1 MAKLQF
7 VAKAEGENAFNL
19 KEVDIP
25 SEVGGL
31 GFNVIHA
38 SWNGSASFNWATD
51 RIASSGVSNV
61 TREKKGVYRVTF
73 SDNFAS
79 SNYTVTTGVGS
90 EDYSGIN
97 ASPRCLSVLLE
108 TQTASTVDVIC
119 ERADDAVNEDNSY
132 MSIIVIGS

>member
-1 MAKLQF
+1 MAKLSLLQRQ
-7 VAKAEGENAFNL
+7 KEKTTFNL

-61 TREKKGVYRVTF
+61 TREKKGVYQ
-73 SDNFAS
+73 SNLSADNFAS

-108 TQTASTVDVIC
+108 ITDCIYC
-119 ERADDAVNEDNSY
+119 RCHL
-132 MSIIVIGS
+132 